1 MLGTTF
7 YNESIRKSL
16 VAFGTLFNGITIK
29 RAGSGTTI
37 QSVDVPLAYAPR
49 ARFVQHLQQ
58 RTETGVAEVQGG
70 LPRMSF
76 EWTGLTYDASRKLNT
91 MQKIST
97 TYKTLT
103 FSTAPNLFST
113 GERITGGTSATTA
126 FVVDQPT
133 TTTIR
138 VRDASGAFANSE
150 TITGSTSNTT
160 GSLASS
166 GADTS
171 DGDKLI
177 YYWQRVPY
185 NMDIM
190 LAVACDITEDG
201 LKIVEQILPY
211 FTPEFTVSI
220 NDVQKH
226 DIPIVLMDVAQEDQ
240 WEGASINERRL
251 IIWSFSFQLKTY
263 LYGPAKESRVVK
275 EAITQLYSKREF
287 SGLDDTQVAMA
298 TANVR
303 TVQVPNP
310 TTADAD
316 DSYTVTETQTDNI

>member
-1 MLGTTF
+1 M
-7 YNESIRKSL
+7 
-16 VAFGTLFNGITIK
+16 
-29 RAGSGTTI
+29 
-37 QSVDVPLAYAPR
+37 
-49 ARFVQHLQQ
+49 
-58 RTETGVAEVQGG
+58 
-70 LPRMSF
+70 
-76 EWTGLTYDASRKLNT
+76 
-91 MQKIST
+91 
-97 TYKTLT
+97 
-103 FSTAPNLFST
+103 
-113 GERITGGTSATTA
+113 
-126 FVVDQPT
+126 VDQPT

-138 VRDASGAFANSE
+138 VRDASGAFENSE

-190 LAVACDITEDG
+190 LAVACDTTEDG

>member
-7 YNESIRKSL
+7 YNESIRKAL
-16 VAFGTLFNGITIK
+16 VSFGTLFNDISLK
-29 RAGSGTTI
+29 RANTDGTI
-37 QSVDVPLAYAPR
+37 QTVNIPLAYAPR
-49 ARFVQHLQQ
+49 ARFLQVLGQ
-58 RTETGVAEVQGG
+58 LRTGAETQYT

-76 EWTGLTYDASRKLNT
+76 EWTALTYDATRKLNT
-91 MQKIST
+91 MQKTST
-97 TYKTLT
+97 TFKTLT
-103 FSTAPNLFST
+103 FATAPSLFTS
-113 GERITGGTSATTA
+113 GERVTGGTSTTTA

-190 LAVACDITEDG
+190 LAVACDTTEDG

-220 NDVQKH
+220 
-226 DIPIVLMDVAQEDQ
+226 L
-240 WEGASINERRL
+240 SL
-251 IIWSFSFQLKTY
+251 IHI
-263 LYGPAKESRVVK
+263 
-275 EAITQLYSKREF
+275 
-287 SGLDDTQVAMA
+287 
-298 TANVR
+298 
-303 TVQVPNP
+303 
-310 TTADAD
+310 
-316 DSYTVTETQTDNI
+316 

>member
-1 MLGTTF
+1 M
-7 YNESIRKSL
+7 
-16 VAFGTLFNGITIK
+16 
-29 RAGSGTTI
+29 
-37 QSVDVPLAYAPR
+37 
-49 ARFVQHLQQ
+49 
-58 RTETGVAEVQGG
+58 
-70 LPRMSF
+70 
-76 EWTGLTYDASRKLNT
+76 
-91 MQKIST
+91 
-97 TYKTLT
+97 
-103 FSTAPNLFST
+103 
-113 GERITGGTSATTA
+113 
-126 FVVDQPT
+126 
-133 TTTIR
+133 
-138 VRDASGAFANSE
+138 
-150 TITGSTSNTT
+150 
-160 GSLASS
+160 
-166 GADTS
+166 
-171 DGDKLI
+171 
-177 YYWQRVPY
+177 
-185 NMDIM
+185 
-190 LAVACDITEDG
+190 ACDTTEDG

-226 DIPIVLMDVAQEDQ
+226 DVPIVLMDVAQEDQ